1 MSCFECCGSKGRA
14 APAEELQGCILRVL
28 GLQIICYGRGPGR
41 ISRESQCKG
50 GPILTPRAEIYLRS
64 SSLTATK
71 DFVYGSYMKNQQSH
85 LPKPTEGELELLR
98 VLWVKGSAT
107 VRELHDS
114 VSQERAL
121 GYTTVLKLLQIMT
134 EKGLVQRTEAGRAHV
149 YRTTA
154 SQEET
159 QSQLLRDLSERLFS
173 GSAAQLAM
181 HALTMEPSTSDEL
194 KEIRKLID
202 RKREKR

>member
-1 MSCFECCGSKGRA
+1 MKGA
-14 APAEELQGCILRVL
+14 IVV
-28 GLQIICYGRGPGR
+28 
-41 ISRESQCKG
+41 
-50 GPILTPRAEIYLRS
+50 TPWRHVRR

-71 DFVYGSYMKNQQSH
+71 DFVYGSSMKIRQSN

-98 VLWVKGSAT
+98 VLWIKGSAT
-107 VRELHDS
+107 VRELHEA

-134 EKGLVQRTEAGRAHV
+134 EKGLVQRTEVGRAHV
-149 YRTTA
+149 YRATA

-173 GSAAQLAM
+173 GSATQLAM
-181 HALTMEPSTSDEL
+181 HALTMEPATSDEL
-194 KEIRKLID
+194 KEIRKLIE
-202 RKREKR
+202 RKQEQR

>member
-1 MSCFECCGSKGRA
+1 MKMS
-14 APAEELQGCILRVL
+14 
-28 GLQIICYGRGPGR
+28 
-41 ISRESQCKG
+41 
-50 GPILTPRAEIYLRS
+50 
-64 SSLTATK
+64 K
-71 DFVYGSYMKNQQSH
+71 DN

-98 VLWVKGSAT
+98 VLWAKGSAT
-107 VRELHDS
+107 VRELHDA
-114 VSQERAL
+114 VSQERPL

-134 EKGLVQRTEAGRAHV
+134 EKRLVQRTEVGRAHV

-181 HALTMEPSTSDEL
+181 HALAMEPASSDEL
-194 KEIRKLID
+194 MEIRRLID
-202 RKREKR
+202 RRQEKR